1 MKKISDLFL
10 ILFLK
15 TKNNKNRD
23 LLHILIGGIICLPFI
38 ITSIFLGGLFLLLSL
53 LLTFIISI
61 YWEYWQ
67 KKNFNAKFSI
77 NDVIMSNLV
86 ILVYIFFYYIIF

>member
-15 TKNNKNRD
+15 TKNNKNRN
-23 LLHILIGGIICLPFI
+23 LLHIFIGGVICLPFI
-38 ITSIFLGGLFLLLSL
+38 ITSIFSGGLFLFVGL
-53 LLTFIISI
+53 LLTLFISM

-67 KKNFNAKFSI
+67 KINFNAKFSV
-77 NDVIMSNLV
+77 NDIIMTNLI

>member
-15 TKNNKNRD
+15 TKNSKNRN
-23 LLHILIGGIICLPFI
+23 LLHILIGGIICSPFI
-38 ITSIFLGGLFLLLSL
+38 ITSIFLGGLFLFVGL
-53 LLTFIISI
+53 LLTLIISV

-67 KKNFNAKFSI
+67 KINFNAKFSI
-77 NDVIMSNLV
+77 NDVIMSNLI